1 MWPLPTTQT
10 LHLSTDESL
19 IIRLRSIEAE
29 GIRYFIGWERP
40 PDVVRSRK
48 GRSKTKGER
57 GTGYARLRGSARQAE
72 FESAVQE
79 KILDICKNA
88 GYSYLFYMNNW
99 GCDMAT
105 TSLSLGEH
113 WEVFIK
119 NEVASGRYGSASEV
133 IRDALRHMEER
144 NSKLAAL
151 RAHLA
156 EGEER
161 ARKGEFVKDYSLEG
175 LLTELDQE
183 G

>member
-1 MWPLPTTQT
+1 
-10 LHLSTDESL
+10 
-19 IIRLRSIEAE
+19 
-29 GIRYFIGWERP
+29 
-40 PDVVRSRK
+40 
-48 GRSKTKGER
+48 
-57 GTGYARLRGSARQAE
+57 
-72 FESAVQE
+72 
-79 KILDICKNA
+79 
-88 GYSYLFYMNNW
+88 
-99 GCDMAT
+99 MAT

-133 IRDALRHMEER
+133 VRDALRHMEER

-156 EGEER
+156 EGEEQ